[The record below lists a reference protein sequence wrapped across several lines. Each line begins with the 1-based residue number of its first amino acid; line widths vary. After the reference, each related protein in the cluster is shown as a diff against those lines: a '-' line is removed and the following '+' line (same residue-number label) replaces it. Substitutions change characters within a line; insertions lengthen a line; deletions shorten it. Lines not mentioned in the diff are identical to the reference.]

1 MCLEES
7 EQGDRTARERSG
19 VGDAWGVGVGVGQAE
34 LERSRGTLGDSVP
47 RVAAQRRARGGP
59 GRHSGGDRTPVPGG
73 RREPVR
79 RRSQEMLQNLG
90 CGVPGAWPGVLV
102 ELSRSS

>member
-7 EQGDRTARERSG
+7 EQGDRQHSKGEEWGGGYIGGGG
-19 VGDAWGVGVGVGQAE
+19 VGRASRAGEVQRDLGRQCSWGCCTEEGQD
-34 LERSRGTLGDSVP
+34 GTQVWP
-47 RVAAQRRARGGP
+47 GP
-59 GRHSGGDRTPVPGG
+59 LFLGG